1 MRDFLDG
8 FVSFLGDRRLLVGY
22 FVFCSFLMLW
32 QHSMGWAWDFSVYSL
47 NAEYL
52 FHDGVYMEWKR
63 PPLLSS
69 ILGVLQYVFS
79 VRGAEYVFIVL
90 NSVLFFFAS
99 LRFSEGFDLDALYFY
114 VFVMSPFVVFYSVL
128 QGTEL
133 LFLSFVVLM
142 VSDLD
147 SPLSGFWLGLAFLS
161 RYTAALY
168 ALLFIFQKDLWK
180 MVKSGLLTGLTVLPW
195 LAASYLF
202 LGHPFASVADSYALD
217 VVERGLV
224 TPFKWSDVLLMT
236 GFTLPFALNYF
247 KEKSFVFSDFL
258 MGAVSVLVTLRQFG
272 TQVKVRRYLFDL
284 SLPAAFFAAKGLN
297 SFDNPKKLLYIVMAL
312 SVVGSSFLMVAASD
326 LDSPGVY
333 EDAASEVG
341 ECKSVSNKW
350 PMLSYAG
357 TPTGPLETQFNSTED
372 YIESGYKVVVF
383 ENNSY
388 TVRGSG
394 CIRESFDSTYLDR
407 LGSVY
412 GARVCGY
419 LPVYNC
425 GLEDALRGVLK

>member
-1 MRDFLDG
+1 
-8 FVSFLGDRRLLVGY
+8 
-22 FVFCSFLMLW
+22 
-32 QHSMGWAWDFSVYSL
+32 
-47 NAEYL
+47 
-52 FHDGVYMEWKR
+52 
-63 PPLLSS
+63 
-69 ILGVLQYVFS
+69 
-79 VRGAEYVFIVL
+79 
-90 NSVLFFFAS
+90 
-99 LRFSEGFDLDALYFY
+99 
-114 VFVMSPFVVFYSVL
+114 
-128 QGTEL
+128 
-133 LFLSFVVLM
+133 
-142 VSDLD
+142 
-147 SPLSGFWLGLAFLS
+147 
-161 RYTAALY
+161 
-168 ALLFIFQKDLWK
+168 
-180 MVKSGLLTGLTVLPW
+180 VKSGLLTGLTVLPW

-394 CIRESFDSTYLDR
+394 CIREAFDSTYLDR